1 MEAIASRRKRQL
13 NRKQLLILV
22 IMLCAMLLMLISF
35 AWYYFKVDKEVDSE
49 QADVMAPYYLYLL
62 DGEGDNLSLSIGSLH
77 PGETK
82 QVIIGVSNKPAGELE
97 STVDYLIGK
106 NSKFDYKLA
115 LAYTQNLPITYTVYE
130 LKETDEEKKEFT
142 VTDPSDNISL
152 YLEKVLMSKDVNGS
166 AILTQKNNEAMY
178 QDEVAEG
185 KSIESVVNYVQYDL
199 YPYDSSYQGNSSS
212 GDSAATQSNLRLETK
227 IESDGNTSYE
237 LDYYLIEMKWKDDIE
252 FQNFIK
258 ETDLVY
264 VIVDAVQPKPE
275 AQEEIEAQS
284 EAQEETGKTE

>member
-35 AWYYFKVDKEVDSE
+35 AWYYFKVDKEVDSK

-62 DGEGDNLSLSIGSLH
+62 DGEGNNLSLSIGSLH

-130 LKETDEEKKEFT
+130 LKETDDTTDGTLPVFK
-142 VTDPSDNISL
+142 VTDSLKGQISL
-152 YLEKVLMSKDVNGS
+152 EKYPMNRDDAGS
-166 AILTQKNNEAMY
+166 ESLTEANNTEMY
-178 QDEVAEG
+178 KSEIAED
-185 KSIESVVNYVQYDL
+185 KLVEDVVNYVQYDL
-199 YPYDSSYQGNSSS
+199 YLNDSESTSLCLATTVS
-212 GDSAATQSNLRLETK
+212 GE
-227 IESDGNTSYE
+227 NTSYE
-237 LDYYLIEMKWKDDIE
+237 IDYYMIEIEWKMGIT
-252 FQNFIK
+252 FQDFIK

-264 VIVDAVQPKPE
+264 VIVDAVQPEPE
-275 AQEEIEAQS
+275 ESVELNNVGVE
-284 EAQEETGKTE
+284 